1 MTDPVF
7 LFDPD
12 TDDVPVNGDGLN
24 VGWTIT
30 LPASVKR
37 HALGA
42 MRLAEGDGLSL
53 TDGRGLCVK
62 TTLVDAQAGLVSVER
77 VGGQP
82 QAGPRRLGGGGAG
95 APPQPV
101 TRLVLIQALAKTGHD
116 EAAIDMAT
124 QIGVDEVIPWQ
135 ANRSI
140 AKWKAGRTDRKWR
153 QVLGAATE
161 QSRRV
166 WSPELAQCVSSKQV
180 VAICRRA
187 CVHGDLVIVLHQ
199 DATMSWSSVE
209 DEVSRLADRC
219 LADGRPRSIN
229 VVVGPEGGI
238 SEEEVSDFVGA
249 GAQSV
254 VLGSNIL
261 RASTAGPVALSLLSR
276 ALGRFA

>member
-62 TTLVDAQAGLVSVER
+62 R
-77 VGGQP
+77 VGRQ
-82 QAGPRRLGGGGAG
+82 
-95 APPQPV
+95 PQPV

-238 SEEEVSDFVGA
+238 SEQEVSDFVGA